1 MEGYGWMAFGSIS
14 VVIVLI
20 ILLRMYANRYTK
32 VGPNEVMVISGR
44 QHRTPDGRPVGFRV
58 VKGGGT
64 FVWPIFEKAD
74 ILSLELLT
82 CFLTSGPTQSSNLRT
97 FSLSNCSN
105 RLATGVSRKAFSGFP
120 LGRPKWLIRMTLA
133 APSFKRC

>member
-1 MEGYGWMAFGSIS
+1 MEGYGWMAFGSVS

-44 QHRTPDGRPVGFRV
+44 QHHTMDGRPVGFRI

-82 CFLTSGPTQSSNLRT
+82 LDV
-97 FSLSNCSN
+97 
-105 RLATGVSRKAFSGFP
+105 RLKEVYTITGVSVNVDGVAQVKIKGED
-120 LGRPKWLIRMTLA
+120 
-133 APSFKRC
+133 